1 MTWHARW
8 NRRRALMSRS
18 ANVNPSM
25 MKQYI
30 LDSCTEQQFDLL
42 FHSLNETLAW
52 CEQKIA
58 LKFENHV

>member
-1 MTWHARW
+1 
-8 NRRRALMSRS
+8 MSRS